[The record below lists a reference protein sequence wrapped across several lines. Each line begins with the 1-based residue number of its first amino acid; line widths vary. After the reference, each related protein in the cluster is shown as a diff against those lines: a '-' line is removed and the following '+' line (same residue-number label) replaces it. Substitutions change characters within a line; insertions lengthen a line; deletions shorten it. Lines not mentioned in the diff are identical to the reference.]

1 MKGGDDM
8 RPNNLIIGGLLFVAL
23 LFGGCASYSPS
34 LVRMDTFGPHTVKHT
49 EGDLCIHME
58 EYASQD
64 KCEPEVA
71 ASTATHGEIPLYQLL
86 L

>member
-1 MKGGDDM
+1 M
-8 RPNNLIIGGLLFVAL
+8 RPNNLIIGVLFIAL
-23 LFGGCASYSPS
+23 LFSGCASYTQSS
-34 LVRMDTFGPHTVKHT
+34 ARMHTSGPHIVQHA

-64 KCEPEVA
+64 KCEPNVA
-71 ASTATHGEIPLYQLL
+71 ASDAKHGKIPLYELL